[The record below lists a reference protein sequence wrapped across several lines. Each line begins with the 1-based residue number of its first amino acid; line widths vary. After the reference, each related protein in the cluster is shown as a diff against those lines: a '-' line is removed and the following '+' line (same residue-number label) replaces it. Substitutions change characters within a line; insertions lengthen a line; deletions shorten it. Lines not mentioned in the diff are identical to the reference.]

1 MLISG
6 SRGGASIVGA
16 ASATAVP
23 ICLVGA
29 DKQMVAPR
37 KGYK

>member
-6 SRGGASIVGA
+6 SGGASIMGA
-16 ASATAVP
+16 ASAIAVP

-29 DKQMVAPR
+29 DREMVAPR